1 MKKTIAMI
9 SALAMLTAFAVP
21 FSASAEDK
29 GAVISTEIQPT
40 YVVNI
45 PANLTV
51 AQNAEKTNFGAVTL
65 ASAQIEPDKCITVTL
80 NASGA
85 LKNKKDNTKTL
96 PYTIYQG
103 KADAANL
110 TAFTSATYLTAGE
123 STDLTVGITAA
134 NWRSAFAGEYSDTVT
149 FRIAYANKAT

>member
-1 MKKTIAMI
+1 MKKTIAVL

-21 FSASAEDK
+21 FAVSAEDR

-40 YVVNI
+40 YLVTI
-45 PANLTV
+45 PADLTV
-51 AQNAEKTNFGAVTL
+51 VQNQEKSSFGAVKL
-65 ASAQIEPDKCITVTL
+65 VNAQIEPDKCITVTL

-85 LKNKKDNTKTL
+85 LKHKKDATKTL

-103 KADAANL
+103 KADATNL

-134 NWRSAFAGEYSDTVT
+134 DWKKAFAGEYSDTVT
-149 FRIAYANKAT
+149 FRIAYTNKAS

>member
-1 MKKTIAMI
+1 MKKTIAML

-29 GAVISTEIQPT
+29 GAVISTEIAPA
-40 YVVNI
+40 YIVNI

-51 AQNAEKTNFGAVTL
+51 SQNVEKTNFGAVTL
-65 ASAQIEPDKCITVTL
+65 TSAQIEPDKCITVTL
-80 NASGA
+80 NASGS
-85 LKNKKDNTKTL
+85 LKHKSDATKTL

-110 TAFTSATYLTAGE
+110 TAFSSATYLNAGDT
-123 STDLTVGITAA
+123 TDLTVGITAA
-134 NWRSAFAGEYSDTVT
+134 DWQSAFAGEYSDTVT
-149 FRIAYANKAT
+149 FRIAYTNKTS